1 MNIVSAKSDHWTDEQ
16 LVDHLYGLGPADGHL
31 DQCEL
36 CTNRLSS
43 MQARR
48 QQVSPEE
55 TVSDDFLAAQRRA
68 IYARM
73 SKPHHWWSDVPV
85 RHWAAAAAMFMVL
98 AGSAAVYQDHR
109 RELAEARSDA
119 HLAQEV
125 SQMAF
130 ESESPVT
137 APLQGLFIE

>member
-1 MNIVSAKSDHWTDEQ
+1 MNIVSAKSAHWTDEQ
-16 LVDHLYGLGPADGHL
+16 LVDHLYGVGPADGHL
-31 DQCEL
+31 DQCES
-36 CTNRLSS
+36 CINRLSS
-43 MQARR
+43 MHTRR

-73 SKPHHWWSDVPV
+73 SKPHHWWQDIPV
-85 RHWAAAAAMFMVL
+85 RHWAASAAMFSLL
-98 AGSAAVYQDHR
+98 AGSAAVYQEHR
-109 RELAEARSDA
+109 REVAEARADA

-130 ESESPVT
+130 GTDSPST
-137 APLQGLFIE
+137 APLEGLFIE